1 MAELKVPQS
10 NPVAYH
16 ADAAQCRKDGWV
28 ALLRALDRLLKSQA
42 GECDPAEAARAEA
55 DLREVAGE
63 LKAAVDKMRRVDL
76 VGCSSEQLVTKG
88 ALRADVSSAL
98 RAAEQWRSKHSL
110 SEAVAAVESARTR
123 VMQAMASFAGAGFG
137 CPDSAANESDSRSPA
152 ACELEPAMVECSRMI
167 DREEALRRDASAQFR
182 AAVLP
187 QLVAA
192 AESLARQME
201 EHAQKLAIRVRE
213 LSVLQEARE
222 AIARL
227 ADPALVLTPVRDLY
241 SGAASDVG
249 VALQGLVELLR
260 KPWRLEHPKQSTP
273 DARSTREEL
282 RGAQLA
288 VRISDGATLQTK
300 IGKRNT
306 TR

>member
-1 MAELKVPQS
+1 
-10 NPVAYH
+10 
-16 ADAAQCRKDGWV
+16 
-28 ALLRALDRLLKSQA
+28 
-42 GECDPAEAARAEA
+42 
-55 DLREVAGE
+55 
-63 LKAAVDKMRRVDL
+63 
-76 VGCSSEQLVTKG
+76 
-88 ALRADVSSAL
+88 
-98 RAAEQWRSKHSL
+98 
-110 SEAVAAVESARTR
+110 
-123 VMQAMASFAGAGFG
+123 
-137 CPDSAANESDSRSPA
+137 
-152 ACELEPAMVECSRMI
+152 MVECSRMI
-167 DREEALRRDASAQFR
+167 DKEEALRRDASAQFR

-227 ADPALVLTPVRDLY
+227 AGPALVLTPVRDLY
-241 SGAASDVG
+241 SGAASEVG

-288 VRISDGATLQTK
+288 VRSSDGATLQTK
-300 IGKRNT
+300 IGKRNA